1 MEILSIIDL
10 GIQLKGKKEQ
20 GRLSSSFHPSQRTD
34 IASNSLITCLPL
46 YNNAQGREQE
56 SGAINLPTLLQINSF
71 LHSHQRS
78 FFPSF
83 AFRMSTQPTDTSVF
97 LYLWTFIIAVIDI
110 GTFPSPFIREI
121 YRRISRSPVSYAYR
135 RLHLRPILLRFPRRT
150 RACNSFSRGDR
161 VLAFIAACIAVN
173 LSPDSEAAALE
184 NEESSRHKSSRGHSA
199 RCRRLCR
206 PCRWKWIKYGVS
218 RRPTPMSYIER

>member
-71 LHSHQRS
+71 LHSRVTPTFLLPFVQNVNTTDRHLCLPLPLNIYNCSHRYWNFSLPLHPRDLQTNLAFSS
-78 FFPSF
+78 FL
-83 AFRMSTQPTDTSVF
+83 R
-97 LYLWTFIIAVIDI
+97 L
-110 GTFPSPFIREI
+110 SPFTPAPHPSSFSTKNTRLQFILARRSSSRVYRGL
-121 YRRISRSPVSYAYR
+121 YRR
-135 RLHLRPILLRFPRRT
+135 
-150 RACNSFSRGDR
+150 
-161 VLAFIAACIAVN
+161 
-173 LSPDSEAAALE
+173 
-184 NEESSRHKSSRGHSA
+184 
-199 RCRRLCR
+199 
-206 PCRWKWIKYGVS
+206 
-218 RRPTPMSYIER
+218 